1 MEKAMV
7 PSCSG
12 VGKEEL
18 ADEGEDDK
26 NMPSSRYDKAK
37 GAKVLGVR
45 VDWVKLRKKLTS
57 RSDSQRI
64 VFWQGSIPG
73 EILSASLGVADN
85 GHANRKLFVHF
96 HPRPHEKVSQPA
108 KLHDGSLEKA
118 SETDSESSSS
128 ELSNSPAFVM
138 SNSSPLSDS
147 KPQTMSKE
155 ERRQVAEEHVRE
167 LEGMTQEELVEFLK
181 KTGHW
186 GDSESEARLRRKLPN
201 SHCSSPS
208 FAVTSSKLLLESVIS

>member
-64 VFWQGSIPG
+64 VFWQGSVNIMLRFLERYYRQVWELRTMVTPI
-73 EILSASLGVADN
+73 ENYLSISILVPMKKSLNQRSCKRLWRLATTGI
-85 GHANRKLFVHF
+85 
-96 HPRPHEKVSQPA
+96 
-108 KLHDGSLEKA
+108 
-118 SETDSESSSS
+118 
-128 ELSNSPAFVM
+128 
-138 SNSSPLSDS
+138 
-147 KPQTMSKE
+147 
-155 ERRQVAEEHVRE
+155 RRQGPSLHK
-167 LEGMTQEELVEFLK
+167 TPDVEAN
-181 KTGHW
+181 T
-186 GDSESEARLRRKLPN
+186 
-201 SHCSSPS
+201 
-208 FAVTSSKLLLESVIS
+208 